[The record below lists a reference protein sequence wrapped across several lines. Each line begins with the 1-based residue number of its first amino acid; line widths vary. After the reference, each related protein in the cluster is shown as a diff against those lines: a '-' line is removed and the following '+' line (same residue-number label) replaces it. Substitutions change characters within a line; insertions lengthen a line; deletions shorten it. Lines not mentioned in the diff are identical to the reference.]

1 MSIGQEQLREVRLY
15 GVLGKKYGRVHRLAV
30 ATVREAAQALGV
42 ILPGFAKDVL
52 GHKDGFHIFTG
63 ALKKDANVGEQS
75 IDCRLSAGEAVCIV
89 PAVAGAK
96 SGGVFQVILGAAL
109 FVVGFFTGGSTWGP
123 AMMMLGGGLMIGGI
137 IQMSM
142 PSPDVASRGAESR
155 AESYA
160 FGSVA
165 NSTAQGVGVPVV
177 YGRAI
182 CGSVVVSQGLTAVE
196 MAV

>member
-30 ATVREAAQALGV
+30 ATVREAAKALGV

-52 GHKDGFHIFTG
+52 EHKDGFHLFTG
-63 ALKKDANVGEQS
+63 ALKKEANVGEQS
-75 IDCRLSAGEAVCIV
+75 LDCRLGHGEAICIV
-89 PAVAGAK
+89 PAIAGAK
-96 SGGVFQVILGAAL
+96 QGGVLQVIVG
-109 FVVGFFTGGSTWGP
+109 VVLLVAGYFTGGSTWGP

-142 PSPDVASRGAESR
+142 PVPESEAGGADGR
-155 AESYA
+155 LQSYA
-160 FGSVA
+160 FGSAA
-165 NSTAQGVGVPVV
+165 NSTAQGVAVPVV

-182 CGSVVVSQGLTAVE
+182 CGSVVASQGLTAVE

>member
-15 GVLGKKYGRVHRLAV
+15 GALAKKYGRAHRLAV

-63 ALKKDANVGEQS
+63 ALKKDANVGEKS
-75 IDCRLSAGEAVCIV
+75 LDCRLSAGEAVCIV
-89 PAVAGAK
+89 PAIAGSK
-96 SGGVFQVILGAAL
+96 SGGLFQVVLGAAL
-109 FVVGFFTGGSTWGP
+109 FVGGFFTGGATWGA
-123 AMMMLGGGLMIGGI
+123 AMMIGGGALMLGGIL
-137 IQMSM
+137 QMMM
-142 PSPDVASRGAESR
+142 PVPEAATSGSESR
-155 AESYA
+155 VDSYA

-165 NSTAQGVGVPVV
+165 NSTAQGVAVPVV
-177 YGRAI
+177 YGRLI
-182 CGSVVVSQGLTAVE
+182 CGSVVASQGLTAVE

>member
-15 GVLGKKYGRVHRLAV
+15 GMLGKKYGRVHRLAV
-30 ATVREAAQALGV
+30 STVREAAQALGV

-75 IDCRLSAGEAVCIV
+75 IDCRLSTGEAVCMV
-89 PAVAGAK
+89 PAIAGAK
-96 SGGVFQVILGAAL
+96 DGGLFQVILGAAL
-109 FVVGFFTGGSTWGP
+109 FVGGFFTGGATWGL
-123 AMMMLGGGLMIGGI
+123 AMMIGGGALMLGGILQMTMPTPDAAVAGG
-137 IQMSM
+137 
-142 PSPDVASRGAESR
+142 DSR

-165 NSTAQGVGVPVV
+165 NSTAQGVAVPIV
-177 YGRAI
+177 YGRVI

>member
-15 GVLGKKYGRVHRLAV
+15 GVLGKKYGRVHKLAV

-42 ILPGFAKDVL
+42 IIPGFAKDVL
-52 GHKDGFHIFTG
+52 EHKDGFHLFTG
-63 ALKKDANVGEQS
+63 ALKKEANVGERS
-75 IDCRLSAGEAVCIV
+75 LDCRLGRGEAICIA
-89 PAVAGAK
+89 PAIAGAK
-96 SGGVFQVILGAAL
+96 QGGVLQVIVGAVLLVA
-109 FVVGFFTGGSTWGP
+109 GFFTGGATWGP

>member
-1 MSIGQEQLREVRLY
+1 MSIGQDQLREVRLY
-15 GVLGKKYGRVHRLAV
+15 GVLGKKYGRVHQLAV
-30 ATVREAAQALGV
+30 STVREAAQALGV

-52 GHKDGFHIFTG
+52 EHKEGFHIFTG

-109 FVVGFFTGGSTWGP
+109 FVGGFFTGGATWGL
-123 AMMMLGGGLMIGGI
+123 AMMIGGGALMLGGILQMTMPIPEASASGG
-137 IQMSM
+137 
-142 PSPDVASRGAESR
+142 PDR

-160 FGSVA
+160 FGAVA
-165 NSTAQGVGVPVV
+165 NSTAQGVAVPVV
-177 YGRAI
+177 YGKLI
-182 CGSVVVSQGLTAVE
+182 CGSVVASQGLTAVE